1 MKSLRSRLRH
11 WFQSALSW
19 TAWGTLAFL
28 GFAGHLGLA
37 SDEQQ
42 EPQSRALSGTVDTAN
57 GPVTGVLE
65 GNHYVYRGIPY
76 AAPPIGDMRWRAA
89 ASHANW
95 TSFDASHFG
104 NTCPQ
109 MLPAGIVGNED
120 CLTLN
125 VWGPASNVADLL
137 PVIVFLHGGG
147 NSTFDAK
154 GIPTFNTTG
163 EYFSEHGA
171 VLVSVNFRL
180 GALGFMAHPSLDAE
194 NIFHISGNYGVFD
207 QIAALL
213 WVAQNIRGF
222 GGDPH
227 NVTLYGFS
235 SGATDACFLASQPIV
250 RKLFKRVILSSTP
263 HDCDRPTT
271 QAEAENT
278 GNLVVQNAGCS
289 GAADVAAC
297 MRALPASSIV
307 AAAPPTTPLASPSL
321 WVPVVDNILFGIP
334 LSSIAQ
340 FNADLRPLMI
350 GNDEDELGTFFP
362 PSFVPD
368 EATYAAKLSATFGA
382 AIGAQVLVQYPA
394 AAYPNPYRAF
404 IAATSDHLYICP
416 ARRIARAYAA
426 ASPDNDNGAR
436 VYRYLFT
443 HALENSNPFIGRGA
457 VHTTDLPFIFHTL
470 GMGGLAYTPTAAEQV
485 LSAAMATTWISFAK
499 KASPNNALIP
509 SWRRYDS
516 EADSYLQLND
526 VMTAEAGV
534 HTAHCD
540 FWDEIDNRN

>member
-1 MKSLRSRLRH
+1 VKTFTCGLRR
-11 WFQSALSW
+11 WFQSALFW
-19 TAWGTLAFL
+19 TASATLALL

-37 SDEQQ
+37 SDGQQ
-42 EPQSRALSGTVDTAN
+42 GSRSHTISGTVETTD

-65 GNHYVYRGIPY
+65 GDHYVYRGIPY
-76 AAPPIGDMRWRAA
+76 AAPPIGDLRWRAPT
-89 ASHANW
+89 SHANW

-109 MLPAGIVGNED
+109 MLPTGIVGNED

-125 VWGPASNVADLL
+125 VWGPASNPAHLL

-147 NSTFDAK
+147 NNTFDAK

-180 GALGFMAHPSLDAE
+180 GALGFMAHSSLDAE

-207 QIAALL
+207 QIAALR

-222 GGDPH
+222 GGNPH

-235 SGATDACFLASQPIV
+235 AGATDACFLASQPIV
-250 RKLFKRVILSSTP
+250 RKLFKRVIMSGAP
-263 HDCDRPTT
+263 PDCERPTT
-271 QAEAENT
+271 QVEAENT

-307 AAAPPTTPLASPSL
+307 AAAPPINLLASPSL
-321 WVPVVDNILFGIP
+321 WVPVVDNITFGVP
-334 LSSIAQ
+334 LSLIAQ
-340 FNADLRPLMI
+340 FNTDLRPLMI

-368 EATYAAKLSATFGA
+368 EATYEAKLSATFGA
-382 AIGAQVLVQYPA
+382 AIGAQVLAQYPA

-426 ASPDNDNGAR
+426 ASPDRDDGPL

-443 HALENSNPFIGRGA
+443 HALENPNPFVGRGA

-470 GMGGLAYTPTAAEQV
+470 GMGGLAYTPTAAEQE
-485 LSAAMATTWISFAK
+485 LSTTLATTWTTFALE
-499 KASPNNALIP
+499 ADPNNASIP
-509 SWRRYDS
+509 SWPRYYI
-516 EADSYLQLND
+516 ATDSYLEFND
-526 VMTAEAGV
+526 VVRAVAGV

-540 FWDEIDNRN
+540 FWDGIDD

>member
-1 MKSLRSRLRH
+1 MQRH
-11 WFQSALSW
+11 KFVFVALVI
-19 TAWGTLAFL
+19 
-28 GFAGHLGLA
+28 GLA
-37 SDEQQ
+37 TLLMAAFTSDDQQ
-42 EPQSRALSGTVDTAN
+42 GSRSHTLSGTVETSN

-76 AAPPIGDMRWRAA
+76 AAPPLGKLRWRAPI
-89 ASHANW
+89 SHAKW

-104 NTCPQ
+104 STCPQ
-109 MLPAGIVGNED
+109 NSPAGIVGNED

-125 VWGPASNVADLL
+125 VWGPASIPAHAR

-147 NSTFDAK
+147 NNTFDAK

-180 GALGFMAHPSLDAE
+180 GALGFMAHSSLDAE
-194 NIFHISGNYGVFD
+194 NSFHISGNYGIFD
-207 QIAALL
+207 QIAALA

-222 GGDPH
+222 GGDSQ

-235 SGATDACFLASQPIV
+235 SGATDACFLASQPSV
-250 RKLFKRVILSSTP
+250 RALFKRVILSATT

-271 QAEAENT
+271 QTEAENT
-278 GNLVVQNAGCS
+278 GNMVVQNAGCS

-321 WVPVVDNILFGIP
+321 WVPVVDNVTFGAP

-340 FNADLRPLMI
+340 FNDDLRPLMI
-350 GNDEDELGTFFP
+350 GNDEDELGAFFA

-368 EATYAAKLSATFGA
+368 EATYEAKLSTTFGA
-382 AIGAQVLVQYPA
+382 AVAAQVLAQYPA
-394 AAYPNPYRAF
+394 ASYPSPYRAF

-426 ASPDNDNGAR
+426 ASGDDDDAR

-443 HALENSNPFIGRGA
+443 HALENPNPFVGRGA

-470 GMGGLAYTPTAAEQV
+470 GMGGLIYMPTPAEQE
-485 LSAAMATTWISFAK
+485 LSTTMATTWATFAK
-499 KASPNNALIP
+499 DANPNNASIP
-509 SWRRYDS
+509 FWPHYDTL
-516 EADSYLQLND
+516 ADSYLQFND
-526 VMTAEAGV
+526 VVTTEAGV
-534 HTAHCD
+534 HTDRCN
-540 FWDEIDNRN
+540 FWDGIDD

>member
-1 MKSLRSRLRH
+1 
-11 WFQSALSW
+11 
-19 TAWGTLAFL
+19 
-28 GFAGHLGLA
+28 
-37 SDEQQ
+37 
-42 EPQSRALSGTVDTAN
+42 
-57 GPVTGVLE
+57 LE

-76 AAPPIGDMRWRAA
+76 AAPPVGDLRWRAP

-109 MLPAGIVGNED
+109 MLPTGIVGNED

-125 VWGPASNVADLL
+125 VWGPSSNPAHLL

-147 NSTFDAK
+147 NNTFDAK

-180 GALGFMAHPSLDAE
+180 GALGFMAHSSLDAE

-207 QIAALL
+207 QIAALR

-250 RKLFKRVILSSTP
+250 RKLFKRVILSSVP

-278 GNLVVQNAGCS
+278 GNMVVQNAGCS

-307 AAAPPTTPLASPSL
+307 AAAPPINLLASSAL
-321 WVPVVDNILFGIP
+321 WVPVVDNITFGVP
-334 LSSIAQ
+334 LSLIAQ
-340 FNADLRPLMI
+340 FNTDLRPLMI

-368 EATYAAKLSATFGA
+368 EATYEAKLSATFGA
-382 AIGAQVLVQYPA
+382 VIGAQVLAQYPA
-394 AAYPNPYRAF
+394 AVYPNPYRAF

-426 ASPDNDNGAR
+426 ASSDRDDGPR

-443 HALENSNPFIGRGA
+443 HALENPNPFVGRGA
-457 VHTTDLPFIFHTL
+457 VHSTDLPFIFHTL
-470 GMGGLAYTPTAAEQV
+470 GMGGLVYTPTTAEQE
-485 LSAAMATTWISFAK
+485 LSTTMATTWTTFAK
-499 KASPNNALIP
+499 ESNPNNASIP
-509 SWRRYDS
+509 SWPRYDV
-516 EADSYLQLND
+516 ATDSYLQFND
-526 VMTAEAGV
+526 VVRADAGV
-534 HTAHCD
+534 HTANCD
-540 FWDEIDNRN
+540 FWDGIDNRN

>member
-1 MKSLRSRLRH
+1 MKRFTYGLHHRFLSTLYWAAWGAL
-11 WFQSALSW
+11 ALSW
-19 TAWGTLAFL
+19 GTGHVAFP
-28 GFAGHLGLA
+28 
-37 SDEQQ
+37 SDHRQGS
-42 EPQSRALSGTVDTAN
+42 QSHTLSGTVETSS

-76 AAPPIGDMRWRAA
+76 AAPPIGDLRWRAPA
-89 ASHANW
+89 PHANW

-125 VWGPASNVADLL
+125 VWGPASNVAHLL

-163 EYFSEHGA
+163 EYFSEHGL

-180 GALGFMAHPSLDAE
+180 GALGFMAHSSLDAE
-194 NIFHISGNYGVFD
+194 NSLHISGNYGVFD
-207 QIAALL
+207 QIAALA

-250 RKLFKRVILSSTP
+250 RTVFKRVILSGTT

-271 QAEAENT
+271 QTEAENT
-278 GNLVVQNAGCS
+278 GNTVVQNAGCS

-297 MRALPASSIV
+297 MRTLPASSIV
-307 AAAPPTTPLASPSL
+307 AAAPPATPLASPSL
-321 WVPVVDNILFGIP
+321 WVPVVDNVTFGAP
-334 LSSIAQ
+334 LSSIAN
-340 FNADLRPLMI
+340 FNDDLRPLMI
-350 GNDEDELGTFFP
+350 GNDEDELGTFFA

-368 EATYAAKLSATFGA
+368 EATYEAKLSTTFGA
-382 AIGAQVLVQYPA
+382 AIGTQVLAQYPA
-394 AAYPNPYRAF
+394 ASYPSPYRAF

-426 ASPDNDNGAR
+426 AGDNDDDAR
-436 VYRYLFT
+436 VYRYLFA
-443 HALENSNPFIGRGA
+443 HALENPNPFAGRGA
-457 VHTTDLPFIFHTL
+457 VHSTDLPFIFHTL
-470 GMGGLAYTPTAAEQV
+470 GMGGLIYVPTAAEQV
-485 LSAAMATTWISFAK
+485 LSTAMATTWTIFAK
-499 KASPNNALIP
+499 EANPNNAFIP
-509 SWRRYDS
+509 SWAHYDAV
-516 EADSYLQLND
+516 ADSYLQFND
-526 VMTAEAGV
+526 VVSAEAGV
-534 HTAHCD
+534 HTNHCN
-540 FWDEIDNRN
+540 FWDGIDD

>member
-1 MKSLRSRLRH
+1 MKRIAHGLRRR
-11 WFQSALSW
+11 FQSTLYW
-19 TAWGTLAFL
+19 TAWGALAL
-28 GFAGHLGLA
+28 SWAGHVAFA
-37 SDEQQ
+37 SDKQQ
-42 EPQSRALSGTVDTAN
+42 GSQPYTLSGTVETSN

-76 AAPPIGDMRWRAA
+76 AAPPIGNLRWRAPA
-89 ASHANW
+89 PHAKW

-109 MLPAGIVGNED
+109 SLPAGIVGNED

-125 VWGPASNVADLL
+125 VWGPASVPAHAL

-147 NSTFDAK
+147 NNTFDAK

-163 EYFSEHGA
+163 EYFSENGA

-180 GALGFMAHPSLDAE
+180 GALGFMAHSSLDAE
-194 NIFHISGNYGVFD
+194 NIFHISGNYGIFD
-207 QIAALL
+207 QIAALA

-222 GGDPH
+222 GGVPH

-250 RKLFKRVILSSTP
+250 RTLFKRVILSSTP

-271 QAEAENT
+271 QAQAENT
-278 GNLVVQNAGCS
+278 GNMVVQNAGCS

-307 AAAPPTTPLASPSL
+307 AAAPPATPLASPSL
-321 WVPVVDNILFGIP
+321 WVPVVDNVTFGAP

-340 FNADLRPLMI
+340 FKDDLRPLMI
-350 GNDEDELGTFFP
+350 GNDEDELGTFFA

-368 EATYAAKLSATFGA
+368 EATYEAMLSTTFGA
-382 AIGAQVLVQYPA
+382 AIGAQVLTQYPA
-394 AAYPNPYRAF
+394 ASYPSPYRAF

-426 ASPDNDNGAR
+426 AGDNDDDAR

-443 HALENSNPFIGRGA
+443 HALENPNPFAGRGA
-457 VHTTDLPFIFHTL
+457 VHSTDLPFIFHTL
-470 GMGGLAYTPTAAEQV
+470 GMGGLIYVPTAAEQV
-485 LSAAMATTWISFAK
+485 LSTTMATTWATFAK
-499 KASPNNALIP
+499 EANPNNSFIP
-509 SWRRYDS
+509 SWPHYD
-516 EADSYLQLND
+516 AVVDSYLQFND
-526 VMTAEAGV
+526 VVSTEAGV
-534 HTAHCD
+534 HTDHCN
-540 FWDEIDNRN
+540 FWDGIDD

>member
-1 MKSLRSRLRH
+1 MKSFTRGLQG
-11 WFQSALSW
+11 WFQSALFW
-19 TAWGTLAFL
+19 TAWGTLALL
-28 GFAGHLGLA
+28 GFTGHLGFA

-42 EPQSRALSGTVDTAN
+42 GSHSHTLSGTVDTTN

-65 GNHYVYRGIPY
+65 GDHYVYRGIPY
-76 AAPPIGDMRWRAA
+76 AAPPIGNLRWRAP
-89 ASHANW
+89 ASHPKW

-109 MLPAGIVGNED
+109 SLPTGIVGDED

-125 VWGPASNVADLL
+125 VWGPASISGHPR
-137 PVIVFLHGGG
+137 PVIAFLHGGG
-147 NSTFDAK
+147 NNTFDAK

-171 VLVSVNFRL
+171 VLVSINFRV
-180 GALGFMAHPSLDAE
+180 GALGFMAHSSLDAE
-194 NIFHISGNYGVFD
+194 NTFHISGNYGVFD
-207 QIAALL
+207 QIAALR

-222 GGDPH
+222 GGDPD

-235 SGATDACFLASQPIV
+235 AGATDACFLASQPIV
-250 RKLFKRVILSSTP
+250 RKLFKRVIMSGAP
-263 HDCDRPTT
+263 PDCERPTT

-307 AAAPPTTPLASPSL
+307 AAAPPINLLASPSL
-321 WVPVVDNILFGIP
+321 WVPVVDNITIGVP
-334 LSSIAQ
+334 LSLIAQ
-340 FNADLRPLMI
+340 FNTDLRPLMI

-382 AIGAQVLVQYPA
+382 AIGAQVLAQYPA

-426 ASPDNDNGAR
+426 ASPDRDDGTR

-443 HALENSNPFIGRGA
+443 HALENPNPFVGRGA
-457 VHTTDLPFIFHTL
+457 VHTTDLPFIFHSL
-470 GMGGLAYTPTAAEQV
+470 GMGGLVYTPTAAEQV
-485 LSAAMATTWISFAK
+485 LSTTMATTWTSFAK
-499 KASPNNALIP
+499 EANPNNASIP
-509 SWRRYDS
+509 SWPRYDV
-516 EADSYLQLND
+516 ATDSYLQLND
-526 VMTAEAGV
+526 VVAAEAGV

-540 FWDEIDNRN
+540 FWDGIDD

>member
-11 WFQSALSW
+11 CFQSALSW

-37 SDEQQ
+37 SDDQQ

-76 AAPPIGDMRWRAA
+76 AAPPIGDMRWRVA

-125 VWGPASNVADLL
+125 VWGPASNVAHLL
-137 PVIVFLHGGG
+137 PVIIFLHGGG
-147 NSTFDAK
+147 NNTFDAK

-180 GALGFMAHPSLDAE
+180 GALGFMAHSSLDAE

-207 QIAALL
+207 QIAALR

-222 GGDPH
+222 GGNPQ

-250 RKLFKRVILSSTP
+250 RKLFKRVIMSGAP
-263 HDCDRPTT
+263 PDCERPTT

-307 AAAPPTTPLASPSL
+307 AAAPPINLLASPSL
-321 WVPVVDNILFGIP
+321 WVPVVDNITFGVP
-334 LSSIAQ
+334 LSLIAQ

-368 EATYAAKLSATFGA
+368 EATYAAKLTATFGA
-382 AIGAQVLVQYPA
+382 AIGAQVLAQYPA
-394 AAYPNPYRAF
+394 ATYPSPYRAF

-426 ASPDNDNGAR
+426 ASPDRDDGPR
-436 VYRYLFT
+436 VFRYLFT
-443 HALENSNPFIGRGA
+443 HALENPNPFVGRGA
-457 VHTTDLPFIFHTL
+457 VHSTDLPFIFHTL
-470 GMGGLAYTPTAAEQV
+470 GMGGLVYTPTAAEQD
-485 LSAAMATTWISFAK
+485 LSTTMATTWTTFAQE
-499 KASPNNALIP
+499 ADPNNASIP
-509 SWRRYDS
+509 SWRRYDI
-516 EADSYLQLND
+516 ATDSYLEFND
-526 VMTAEAGV
+526 VVNAAAGV

-540 FWDEIDNRN
+540 FWDGIDD